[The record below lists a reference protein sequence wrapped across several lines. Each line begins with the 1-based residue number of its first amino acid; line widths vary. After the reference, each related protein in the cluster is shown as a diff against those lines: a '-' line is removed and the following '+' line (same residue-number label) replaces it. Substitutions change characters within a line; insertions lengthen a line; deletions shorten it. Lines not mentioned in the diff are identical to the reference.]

1 MGSTNYGTQSINFS
15 YGQELL
21 SSSLGGLLH
30 NLIKPGVY
38 DGGNLTIN
46 AGNNVNIAPLD
57 VAVETSLNQL
67 VHVKTSATIVFPIT
81 EAKPYI
87 TCQFT
92 WINSATNYMDFTAK
106 AVGELLS
113 TDVIIGMGVYVANV
127 LSSFSYVSKTW
138 GLIDRSGNVR
148 GATSVITPTVTAST
162 DITILGANGLYNS
175 TKALTSYG
183 NATSYKQATY
193 VGLDNDGIGRLEFDT
208 TAGACTYTLP
218 LMANNIGRKITI
230 AFVKNDA
237 SADVVTISPH
247 ATDANKLSNDGL
259 ASIIL
264 PKVGNYVS
272 FVQSS
277 NSGFWEITAESIT
290 SQLKLRTFAGYGSTD
305 IRIMRFT
312 NLVENVGNMFSE
324 NHVSGYSSNTK
335 GLEITINRSGVY
347 SYMCMHGADGGD
359 VQWGLSLNSSQLTT
373 IIQSIAT
380 TDIVSMALT
389 QANTYHQL
397 SGSMYFKKGDIFRP
411 HTLGNT
417 PNDTAKNRFTFVYLG
432 R

>member
-1 MGSTNYGTQSINFS
+1 MGSTNYGTQTINFS

-113 TDVIIGMGVYVANV
+113 TDVIIGMGVYVVNV
-127 LSSFSYVSKTW
+127 LTSFDYTSKTW

-148 GATSVITPTVTAST
+148 TATSVITPTITAST
-162 DITILGANGLYNS
+162 DVTILGANGLYNS
-175 TKALTSYG
+175 TKALTTYG

-193 VGLDNDGIGRLEFDT
+193 VGLGNDGINRLEFDT

-218 LMANNIGRKITI
+218 LMANNRRRRIEIAYVKGGTNTLTI
-230 AFVKNDA
+230 N
-237 SADVVTISPH
+237 PH
-247 ATDANKLSNDGL
+247 ATDANKISNDLL

-264 PKVGNYVS
+264 PKVGNILVLQES
-272 FVQSS
+272 V
-277 NSGFWEITAESIT
+277 NSGCWEIVSERIT
-290 SQLKLRTFAGYGSTD
+290 SQLKLRTYAGYGSTD
-305 IRIMRFT
+305 NRIMRFT
-312 NLVENVGNMFSE
+312 NVDENIGNMFSE
-324 NHVSGYSSNTK
+324 NHSSGYSSNAK

-359 VQWGLSLNSSQLTT
+359 INWGLSLNSNQLTT
-373 IIQSIAT
+373 IIQSITT
-380 TDIVSMALT
+380 TDIVSMAYT
-389 QANTYHQL
+389 QANTFHQL

-411 HTLGNT
+411 HTIGNA
-417 PNDTAKNRFTFVYLG
+417 PNDAAKNRFTFVYLG
-432 R
+432 Q